1 LREPAPPP
9 RNPRPLAA
17 FFLSLAGSTVVLGLF
32 LLYDGRVLELKKA
45 RAEIRQLDKQIAD
58 RKRENANLRASITAA
73 SRGGFPAEKAAR
85 EELHLVHPEDIVLL
99 YPPGTLAPQKPTPA
113 TTPPVAPSPSPGA
126 GEREGSPLASDP
138 RRPRP

>member
-1 LREPAPPP
+1 MRQPAPPP
-9 RNPRPLAA
+9 RSPRPLAA
-17 FFLSLAGSTVVLGLF
+17 FFLSLVGSTIVLGLF
-32 LLYDGRVLELKKA
+32 LLYNGRVLELKKT

-99 YPPGTLAPQKPTPA
+99 YPPGTLSPQPTPA
-113 TTPPVAPSPSPGA
+113 PTPPFPPSPSPG
-126 GEREGSPLASDP
+126 GRGKG
-138 RRPRP
+138 